1 MRSLVHL
8 TQAPV
13 LAYPCF
19 DHQASEF
26 SLQTDAS
33 SVGLGAVLE
42 QDGHVIA
49 YASRSL
55 TASERQYSVI
65 QRECLAVVFALKQF
79 RHYLLGRHY
88 LQAKF
93 AELRDFVEANLAE
106 AAQHQKHAYDQH
118 TSARSFS
125 AGDSVWLSVPTAGK
139 LDPRWEGDWV
149 IKSMKSPIT
158 MEITN
163 GRSTKVVHMNRLQ
176 HRNVPS
182 YTSCQEAGSHTLD
195 TSQQWNAPT
204 VDHMYLPPPPPVMPR
219 RYPQRQ
225 RRAPDRFG
233 F

>member
-1 MRSLVHL
+1 MVERFNRSLLQLLRAYVDKQSEWERYLPLVLYAYRTSVHSSTGVSPFL
-8 TQAPV
+8 LMYGRNPSSTPFSKSNAFDS
-13 LAYPCF
+13 LSYPA
-19 DHQASEF
+19 H
-26 SLQTDAS
+26 
-33 SVGLGAVLE
+33 
-42 QDGHVIA
+42 
-49 YASRSL
+49 
-55 TASERQYSVI
+55 
-65 QRECLAVVFALKQF
+65 
-79 RHYLLGRHY
+79 

-93 AELRDFVEANLAE
+93 AELHDFVEANLAE

-163 GRSTKVVHMNRLQ
+163 GKSTKVVHMNRLQ